1 MNATSLFLPSPPP
14 APDARVSV
22 LVFWRCFAADQFT
35 AERRTRV
42 EAFVVRAAI
51 ADPRWRLAASGDA
64 AAAIGIALSRYS
76 RLPDVAFDVAA
87 TAVLLC
93 ALRGDPA
100 ARVVLAAIMRNH
112 RVSERIAASWCASSP
127 INGRGEG

>member
-1 MNATSLFLPSPPP
+1 MNTTNLLFASPPP
-14 APDARVSV
+14 APDDRISV
-22 LVFWRCFAADQFT
+22 LGFWCCFAADEFT
-35 AERRTRV
+35 VERRTRV

-64 AAAIGIALSRYS
+64 AAAIGIALSRYTNY
-76 RLPDVAFDVAA
+76 PDVAFDVAA

-100 ARVVLAAIMRNH
+100 ARVVLGAMLRNH
-112 RVSERIAASWCASSP
+112 RVVDCIASSWCATSLTT
-127 INGRGEG
+127 GRGEG

>member
-1 MNATSLFLPSPPP
+1 MNETNLLLASPPP

-22 LVFWRCFAADQFT
+22 LAFWRCFSSDEFST
-35 AERRTRV
+35 ERRTRV

-51 ADPRWRLAASGDA
+51 ADPRWRRAASGDA
-64 AAAIGIALSRYS
+64 AAAIGIALSRYTNFS
-76 RLPDVAFDVAA
+76 DVAFDVAA

-100 ARVVLAAIMRNH
+100 ARVVLGAMLRNH
-112 RVSERIAASWCASSP
+112 RVVDRIASSWCATP
-127 INGRGEG
+127 PATGRGEA